1 MLADPGFAPRTQGSA
16 ESAKGTVE
24 DPGFTPR
31 TQESAESAKGTV
43 KTLLDEELLVE
54 VLVTSAAGPGF
65 TPRTQGSAEPAGDS
79 QASC

>member
-1 MLADPGFAPRTQGSA
+1 MLA
-16 ESAKGTVE
+16 

-54 VLVTSAAGPGF
+54 VLWTAATGPGF
-65 TPRTQGSAEPAGDS
+65 APRTQGSAEPVEAS
-79 QASC
+79 QASCELEALA